1 MGGRESMAKAKRT
14 VVVNKETGEK
24 QRYKS
29 SSQASK
35 ALGYNWQW
43 AKAVI
48 ANYNGHTKQY
58 HIYYEE

>member
-1 MGGRESMAKAKRT
+1 MAKAKRT

-29 SSQASK
+29 SSQASQ